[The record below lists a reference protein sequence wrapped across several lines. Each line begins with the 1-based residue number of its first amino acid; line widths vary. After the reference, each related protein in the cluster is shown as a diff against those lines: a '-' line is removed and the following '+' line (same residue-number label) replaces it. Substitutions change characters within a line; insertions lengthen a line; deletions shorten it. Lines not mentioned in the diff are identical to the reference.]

1 MSNPMLKTTIKQRLW
16 RALAGRVK
24 LQPLFEALHHY
35 SLIGMHYGFG
45 SYGVQ
50 RSGEKLVIEY
60 LAQHTNKRAIPVV
73 FDVGAH
79 VGKYS
84 LEVLSVFGKN
94 VELSCFEPSKTA
106 FTELVQ
112 KLSDYDNVK
121 TYNLGFGEHN
131 ETTTLY
137 SNQPGS
143 GWDSVYA
150 RRLDHLGLELKH
162 AEEIQLRRLDD
173 FCRENGVN
181 HIHLLKLDVEGS
193 ELSILKGA
201 KDLIDSYSIDLIQFE
216 FGRAHVDSRVYL
228 KDFFYLLDSKYRIH
242 RIVANG
248 FAQMD
253 KYKESYEIFMT
264 TNYLAISRKR

>member
-1 MSNPMLKTTIKQRLW
+1 MLKTSIKKRLW
-16 RALAGRVK
+16 RALAGKVK

-50 RSGEKLVIEY
+50 KSGEKLVIEY
-60 LAQHTNKRAIPVV
+60 LAQRMNKGTIPVV

-79 VGKYS
+79 VGEYS
-84 LEVLSVFGKN
+84 LEVLSVFGED
-94 VELSCFEPSKTA
+94 VELYCFEPSKAA

-112 KLSDYDNVK
+112 KLSDYDNAK
-121 TYNLGFGEHN
+121 TYNWGFGEDN
-131 ETTTLY
+131 EMATLY

-143 GWDSVYA
+143 VWGSVYA
-150 RRLDHLGLELKH
+150 RRLDHLGVELKH

-173 FCRENGVN
+173 FCKENGIN

-216 FGRAHVDSRVYL
+216 FGRSHVDSRVYL
-228 KDFFYLLDSKYRIH
+228 KDFFYLLDLKYRIH

-248 FAQMD
+248 FAPMD

-264 TNYLAISRKR
+264 TNYLATSRRM